1 MVSCL
6 FGSPTQTTANG
17 ICGPEPLVAW
27 CNEWAGRYGTRTT
40 NTAARGNMLI
50 LLFHIGHETSP
61 IATLSSRMFSTALQ
75 CVFMY
80 IQQDDTCRECIGP
93 DGPCQNPPTVGVFN
107 LDGSRQTRQSKQE
120 IQTNTILIY
129 MISFSR
135 L

>member
-1 MVSCL
+1 MSGQDVMEL
-6 FGSPTQTTANG
+6 
-17 ICGPEPLVAW
+17 GPLIRLLVV
-27 CNEWAGRYGTRTT
+27 R
-40 NTAARGNMLI
+40 NMLI
-50 LLFHIGHETSP
+50 LLFHIGHEISP